1 MIQWTALLYFLA
13 CALALHPLCGRC
25 SCTGT
30 ATVQL
35 LLCCVVV
42 AAIPGRGQVAY
53 WKSACQTCLTSQGSL
68 FTTPHA
74 SHRLYLSASSAPS
87 RRTALLRQA
96 LRAELEAP
104 ARPKDTPGPMRTK
117 DPGVDPNRVT
127 SGRLLTCLAAL
138 QSGLARQG
146 AAENQARIARL
157 ESIRLALL
165 RLLEDVQAGRGS
177 PAASAG
183 SAAAAG
189 AARS

>member
-1 MIQWTALLYFLA
+1 M
-13 CALALHPLCGRC
+13 
-25 SCTGT
+25 S
-30 ATVQL
+30 AT
-35 LLCCVVV
+35 
-42 AAIPGRGQVAY
+42 
-53 WKSACQTCLTSQGSL
+53 
-68 FTTPHA
+68 
-74 SHRLYLSASSAPS
+74 HRLVLSAISTQM

-138 QSGLARQG
+138 QSGLARQ
-146 AAENQARIARL
+146 AAAGNEARIARL

-165 RLLEDVQAGRGS
+165 RLLEDVQAGGGS

-183 SAAAAG
+183 PSPAAG